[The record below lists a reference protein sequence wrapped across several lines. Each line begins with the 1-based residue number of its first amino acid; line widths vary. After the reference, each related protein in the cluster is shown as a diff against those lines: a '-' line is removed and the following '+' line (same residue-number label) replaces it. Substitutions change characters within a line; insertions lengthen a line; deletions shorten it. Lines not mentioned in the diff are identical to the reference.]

1 MAAFWHLLVGLPL
14 LLWSHLLTSPV
25 SAESIQC
32 EASFNAGN
40 TSNGIEGV
48 TKPRVFIFSDIL
60 NEPDDSMSLIRLLL
74 YSNQLD
80 IRGLCATTSTF
91 LKNETHPE
99 EMIRILQ
106 VYGTVVGNLNHH
118 VSQTFQYSSS
128 DVLLPLVSSGP
139 KVYGMEALNTSLSEG
154 AKQLIEKLQESSEP
168 LYVSLWGGAGTLAQA
183 LKQIETDQSSEDAAR
198 LRSRLRVYAISD
210 QDGTGSW
217 IQARWPDI
225 FYITS
230 INGFNEFEGA
240 TWVGINTDDNG
251 FANTTKIKNAWADE
265 NIRVGPL
272 GSIYPQILYG
282 MEGDSPSFLWLISN
296 GLSVPDMPNLGSW
309 GGRYTRVSEVDDFNW
324 YGNAPDS
331 VSLPSGSQYRSSQ
344 ATIWRWRDAMQDDFA
359 ARMQWTLNN
368 SVSAVAHPP
377 QLSINGS
384 IGTEVV
390 RFDLSLNGSIILDAA
405 STCDADHPGETSQ
418 LDFEWFG
425 YPPPQGFGVQPSLTI
440 LPLTPPLGTDGIYSL
455 NEAGFAN
462 VTLGPKVSISPPTEA
477 GSAMDG
483 EEWHVVLQV
492 RTKKGPYAIRR
503 YKRVIITT
511 RA

>member
-1 MAAFWHLLVGLPL
+1 
-14 LLWSHLLTSPV
+14 
-25 SAESIQC
+25 
-32 EASFNAGN
+32 
-40 TSNGIEGV
+40 
-48 TKPRVFIFSDIL
+48 
-60 NEPDDSMSLIRLLL
+60 MSLIRLLL

-91 LKNETHPE
+91 LRNETHPE
-99 EMIRILQ
+99 EMTKILQ
-106 VYGTVVGNLNHH
+106 VYGTVVGNLNRH
-118 VSQTFQYSSS
+118 VSQDSQYSSS
-128 DVLLPLVSSGP
+128 DVFLPLVSSGP
-139 KVYGMEALNTSLSEG
+139 KVYGMEALSTTLSQG
-154 AKQLIEKLQESSEP
+154 AKNMIEKLEESSEP
-168 LYVSLWGGAGTLAQA
+168 LHVSLWGGAGTLAQA
-183 LKQIETDQSSEDAAR
+183 LQHIEMNQSSENAAL

-210 QDGTGSW
+210 QDNVGSW

-251 FANTTKIKNAWADE
+251 FANTTKIKNAWADA
-265 NIRVGPL
+265 NIRVGPF
-272 GSIYPQILYG
+272 GTIYPQILYG

-296 GLSVPDMPNLGSW
+296 GLSVPDMPNLGGW
-309 GGRYTRVSEVDDFNW
+309 GGRYSRVSEVDGFNW

-331 VSLPSGSQYRSSQ
+331 VSLPSGGQYRSSQ

-377 QLSINGS
+377 LLSINGS
-384 IGTEVV
+384 TGTEVV
-390 RFDLSLNGSIILDAA
+390 RFDLGLNGSIILDAI
-405 STCDADHPGETSQ
+405 STCDADHSGDTSQ

-425 YPPPQGFGVQPSLTI
+425 YPPPQGYGVQPSLTI
-440 LPLTPPLGTDGIYSL
+440 QPLSSPLGTNGILPL

-462 VTLGPKVSISPPTEA
+462 VTLGPIVTISPPTEA
-477 GSAMDG
+477 GSASDG

>member
-1 MAAFWHLLVGLPL
+1 M
-14 LLWSHLLTSPV
+14 T
-25 SAESIQC
+25 
-32 EASFNAGN
+32 
-40 TSNGIEGV
+40 
-48 TKPRVFIFSDIL
+48 
-60 NEPDDSMSLIRLLL
+60 
-74 YSNQLD
+74 
-80 IRGLCATTSTF
+80 
-91 LKNETHPE
+91 
-99 EMIRILQ
+99 RILQ
-106 VYGTVVGNLNHH
+106 AYGTVVNNLNRH

-139 KVYGMEALNTSLSEG
+139 KVYGMEALNASLSEG

-168 LYVSLWGGAGTLAQA
+168 LYVSVWGGAGTLAQA
-183 LKQIETDQSSEDAAR
+183 LKQIETDQSSENAAI

-217 IQARWPDI
+217 IQARWPEI

-240 TWVGINTDDNG
+240 TWVGITTDDNG
-251 FANTTKIKNAWADE
+251 FANTTKVKNAWADQ
-265 NIRVGPL
+265 NIRIGPL
-272 GSIYPQILYG
+272 GRLYPQILYG

-309 GGRYTRVSEVDDFNW
+309 GGRYTRVSEVDGFNW

-331 VSLPSGSQYRSSQ
+331 VSVPSASQYRSSQATMGFDWCGNSPDNVSLPSTSQYRSSQ

-384 IGTEVV
+384 TGTEVV
-390 RFDLSLNGSIILDAA
+390 RFDLSLNGLIILDAA
-405 STCDADHPGETSQ
+405 STCDADHPGDTSQ

-425 YPPPQGFGVQPSLTI
+425 YPPPLGFGVQPSLTI
-440 LPLTPPLGTDGIYSL
+440 LPLASPHGTNGILPL

-477 GSAMDG
+477 GSATDG